1 MYIVNAPVEE
11 VRKIQPGIFLLKA
24 HCPQIANDIK
34 PGQFCN
40 IKVSITTSPLLRRPF
55 SVCDV
60 DGEFIYF
67 MFNVHGEG
75 TELLSKKEYGEMID
89 ILGPLGNGFD
99 LTGDYETAV
108 IVAGGLGAAP
118 FPLFTKRLSKSKN
131 VISFLGGRSKSD
143 IITYGFKNIHAATD
157 DGSEGFK
164 GTVIE
169 LMNEK
174 IDILKNSNIKVFSC
188 GPNPML
194 KALKEFCLENNF
206 EALAS
211 TECAMACG
219 FGICQGCPIESSE
232 DHKYYL
238 VCKDGPVF
246 DVRDI
251 RL

>member
-1 MYIVNAPVEE
+1 MYIVNAPVNE

-24 HCPQIANDIK
+24 HCPEITKEIK

-40 IKVSITTSPLLRRPF
+40 IKVSTTTSPLLRRPF
-55 SVCDV
+55 SVCDIE
-60 DGEFIYF
+60 GEYIFF

-75 TELLSKKEYGEMID
+75 TELLSKKEHGELID
-89 ILGPLGNGFD
+89 VLGPLGNGFD
-99 LTGDYETAV
+99 LDGDYDTAV
-108 IVAGGLGAAP
+108 IAAGGLGAAP
-118 FPLFTKRLSKSKN
+118 FPFFTRMLPKNKN
-131 VISFLGGRSKSD
+131 VLSFMGGRSKSD
-143 IITYGFKNIHAATD
+143 IITYGLKNVQAATD
-157 DGSEGFK
+157 DGSFGFK
-164 GTVIE
+164 GTIID

-174 IDILKNSNIKVFSC
+174 IDVLKKDKIKIFSC

-194 KALKEFCLENNF
+194 KALKDFCDKHSF

-232 DHKYYL
+232 DDKYYL

-246 DVRDI
+246 DIKDI
-251 RL
+251 KL